1 MASVVFLVACAG
13 ESKRAPAVPT
23 SVVPARRGTVVVARE
38 EPAPAPDAPVPEAA
52 PDLSSCALPVVAPPK
67 DNGCTPF
74 ESRALAGVESELR
87 RRFKPSS
94 PQNKVVVDFG
104 CKTVDEGQ
112 IRELVLEGGSGHG
125 GTLELTRLVRAG
137 ERFLVRRIHWSEY
150 YDRGMTLE
158 SSTVPAAALEPHFR
172 RMGAALLA
180 KLHEIPVYVEGM
192 GLGLSGSSS
201 SNDYH
206 SGLTLIDDAGHELE
220 RHFSGYASDDPEELP
235 MELATRALHAVLAKA
250 SFQASAA
257 TDTDRVFF
265 AQRFVRMEKEREPF
279 WWVEERFLGMATIL
293 GARPLVPSIL
303 AVAKK
308 AGSDEVGA
316 RRKKEAID
324 ALGAILALDAAKV
337 APGEILRKAEATC
350 RR

>member
-1 MASVVFLVACAG
+1 VGVLFLVACAG
-13 ESKRAPAVPT
+13 EVKRAP
-23 SVVPARRGTVVVARE
+23 SVPASVAPAPSGTVVVARE
-38 EPAPAPDAPVPEAA
+38 APAPAPDAPAPQAV
-52 PDLSSCALPVVAPPK
+52 PDLSSCAMPVVAPPK
-67 DNGCTPF
+67 DNDCAPF

-104 CKTVDEGQ
+104 CNTVDDGE
-112 IRELVLEGGSGHG
+112 IRELVLERGSGHG

-137 ERFLVRRIHWSEY
+137 DRFLVRRIHWSEY
-150 YDRGMTLE
+150 YNRGMTLE
-158 SSTVPAAALEPHFR
+158 SSAVPAAALEPHFR
-172 RMGAALLA
+172 RMGVALLA
-180 KLHEIPVYVEGM
+180 KLHEVPVYVEGT
-192 GLGLSGSSS
+192 GLGLSGTSS

-235 MELATRALHAVLAKA
+235 MELATRALHAALAKA
-250 SFQASAA
+250 KFEASAA

-265 AQRFVRMEKEREPF
+265 AQRFLRMEKEREPF
-279 WWVEERFLGMATIL
+279 WWVEERFLGMATLL
-293 GARPLVPSIL
+293 GSRPLVPSIL
-303 AVAKK
+303 GVAKK
-308 AGSDEVGA
+308 AGSDAVGE